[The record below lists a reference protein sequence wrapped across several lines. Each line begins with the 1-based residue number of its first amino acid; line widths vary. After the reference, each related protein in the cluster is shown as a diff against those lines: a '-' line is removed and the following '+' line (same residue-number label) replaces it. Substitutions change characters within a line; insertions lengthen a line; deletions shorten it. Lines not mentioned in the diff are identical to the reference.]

1 MGMAICFNC
10 GAAKTG
16 ALIVCR
22 ECGGVPKA
30 SNEFAVSLA
39 LSDHLSSK
47 NDLAK
52 YSHELRN
59 HLKLSVPNEAIAQA
73 SEALKDPQ
81 LLAMLGVQ
89 SSEAAATAPRQVSA
103 QQLPPIPSGQPKE
116 GANAPSSRTRTAQL
130 ATSALHQAP
139 FAVLGVTTRDDRRR
153 IIELAEERS
162 LDLDH
167 DICQKARSDLT
178 NPRTR
183 LSAEIA
189 WLPGVSPRKA
199 SQLLD
204 SLLDNPMA
212 MRGESSLPTLAHLN
226 LLASAF
232 ESVGAEHDMGDLA
245 EFIQEMAFLVEDLS
259 ADEVLRDINED
270 RTVSGF
276 PQLTSCEQIE
286 VELTERKRHYR
297 NVIKDA
303 LDRLRPTT
311 LVRVMIDTVD
321 GATASG
327 EEHAPWLVDDLVDS
341 YEVETHDVL
350 QKEAENV
357 HKLIKAVRDSA
368 PSGEAAVK
376 PYVEKLCAVASNWDM
391 IAQPIQLSAKARGID
406 HGASID
412 LAWEIRGL
420 AIDLFNNHSLLT
432 QAQRLT
438 NLLQKLFSEVPDVSE
453 RVTDDAN
460 ALANISQRNEDS
472 KAIEP
477 IRTLCDSVLKASERS
492 PGNAFHEGQR
502 LLDEGKKL
510 LAALP
515 IKATSPA
522 YSEAKDILAAGL
534 MRCAVAFGNETSKLA
549 PCVVLL
555 EKALELSSDAKLRQ
569 ALNKNLATVKENLAS
584 LGDLEP
590 IQTAPSLR
598 TVNGIG
604 VTLYGGTDRRPDGS
618 YMATYYFVFFAI
630 PIFPIARYRV
640 IPTGGG
646 YRFLGKGKLRTFD
659 KWHIAISIGLIVL
672 MFASGG

>member
-1 MGMAICFNC
+1 MAICFKC
-10 GAAKTG
+10 GSAKSG
-16 ALIVCR
+16 ALIACKQ
-22 ECGGVPKA
+22 CGVAPKA

-47 NDLAK
+47 DDLAK

-59 HLKLSVPNEAIAQA
+59 HLKLSVPNGAIAQA

-89 SSEAAATAPRQVSA
+89 SSGAAASASSAPRQVTA
-103 QQLPPIPSGQPKE
+103 QQPPPIPPRHSKE
-116 GANAPSSRTRTAQL
+116 GATAPSPRARTAQL
-130 ATSALHQAP
+130 ATSALHQTP

-212 MRGESSLPTLAHLN
+212 MREESALPTLAHLN

-232 ESVGAEHDMGDLA
+232 ESVDAEHDAGDLGG
-245 EFIQEMAFLVEDLS
+245 FIQEMAYLVEDLS
-259 ADEVLRDINED
+259 PDDVLRDVNED

-276 PQLTSCEQIE
+276 PQLTSYEQIE

-311 LVRVMIDTVD
+311 LVQVMVDTVD
-321 GATASG
+321 GTTASG

-368 PSGEAAVK
+368 HSGEAAVK
-376 PYVEKLCAVASNWDM
+376 PYVDKLCVVARNWDT

-406 HGASID
+406 HEPSET
-412 LAWEIRGL
+412 LAWAIRDL
-420 AIDLFNNHSLLT
+420 AIDLFNNHSLLLP
-432 QAQRLT
+432 AQRLT
-438 NLLQKLFSEVPDVSE
+438 NLLQELFSEVPDVLE
-453 RVTDDAN
+453 RVGEDAN
-460 ALANISQRNEDS
+460 ALANISQRRDES

-477 IRTLCDSVLKASERS
+477 IRALCENVLQIVERR
-492 PGNAFHEGQR
+492 PGSAFEEGQR
-502 LLDEGKKL
+502 LLDEGKKM
-510 LAALP
+510 LATLP

-522 YSEAKDILAAGL
+522 YSESKDILAAGL
-534 MRCAVAFGNETSKLA
+534 MRCAVAFGNETSKWA
-549 PCVVLL
+549 PCIVLL
-555 EKALELSSDAKLRQ
+555 ERALELSSDAKLR
-569 ALNKNLATVKENLAS
+569 LSVNKNLATVKENLAS

-590 IQTAPSLR
+590 IQQAPSLH
-598 TVNGIG
+598 TINGIG
-604 VTLYGGTDRRPDGS
+604 VTLYGSTDHRPDGS
-618 YMATYYFVFFAI
+618 YMATYYFVILAI

-659 KWHIAISIGLIVL
+659 KWHIAVSLGLIAL
-672 MFASGG
+672 MFI